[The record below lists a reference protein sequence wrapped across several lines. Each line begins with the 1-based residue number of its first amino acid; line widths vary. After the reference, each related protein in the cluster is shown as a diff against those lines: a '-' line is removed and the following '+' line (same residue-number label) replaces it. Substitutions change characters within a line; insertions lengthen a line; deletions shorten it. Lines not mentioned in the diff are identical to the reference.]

1 MPSVRLQT
9 CPALVETVRA
19 LVPSSLAGDV
29 CVVSTEPGGGGASG
43 SAAVD
48 LLPSSAVRSTCG
60 DVQVAGC
67 PRCVEAVVADAP
79 VHLPAGDAVAV
90 TPGWL
95 ARWSE
100 AGHPPV
106 QADRSV
112 RRVVLLQTTSNSDAV
127 AFERLASQT
136 GWAPAV
142 LAVGTAHLQLHV
154 DLALTRWQLATATD
168 AVRKARSAATANVMA
183 LEVFGQLAVLT
194 DEAEVVR
201 ELSELFATLF
211 AARVI
216 HFVPAPPYS
225 PLSFLTPAAARPEAM
240 WQGRQPWQ
248 DMEGGFRLRID
259 HGDRLLGVFE
269 LSDFAVPEA
278 MHDYI
283 NLSLSIARTAGMA
296 IANARAMR
304 GIIPICAYCK
314 KIRDGQGEW
323 WALETYLARH
333 SDARFS
339 HGLCP
344 TCMRKQMEAEG
355 LTPEGQ

>member
-9 CPALVETVRA
+9 CPSLVETVRA
-19 LVPSSLAGDV
+19 LVPPSLARDV
-29 CVVSTEPGGGGASG
+29 LVVSAESGDGDGGGA
-43 SAAVD
+43 AAVD
-48 LLPSSAVRSTCG
+48 LLPTSVERSTCG
-60 DVQVAGC
+60 DVHVAGC
-67 PRCVEAVVADAP
+67 LRCVEAVVADAQ
-79 VHLPAGDAVAV
+79 VHLHAGDSVAV

-95 ARWSE
+95 ARWTE
-100 AGHPPV
+100 AGCPPV
-106 QADRSV
+106 QSDGPV
-112 RRVVLLQTTSNSDAV
+112 RRVVLLETTANGDA
-127 AFERLASQT
+127 AALERLASHT

-142 LAVGTAHLQLHV
+142 LHVGTTHLQLYV
-154 DLALTRWQLATATD
+154 DLAVTRWQLATATD
-168 AVRKARSAATANVMA
+168 AMRKARSAATANVLA

-201 ELSELFATLF
+201 QLSELFGTLF
-211 AARVI
+211 AARTI
-216 HFVPAPPYS
+216 HFVPAPPSS
-225 PLSFLTPAAARPEAM
+225 PLAFLKPSSQPHAL
-240 WQGRQPWQ
+240 WSGSQPWQ
-248 DMEGGFRLRID
+248 VVEDGFRLRID

-269 LSDFAVPEA
+269 LSGFATPEA
-278 MHDYI
+278 MSDYI

-314 KIRDGQGEW
+314 KIRDGHGEW

-344 TCMRKQMEAEG
+344 TCMRRQMEAEG
-355 LTPEGQ
+355 LTP